1 MMKSIA
7 LFSLAGVL
15 SFSAAYAETYT
26 WTDSA
31 GTVHFTEDPGTVP
44 KKLRS
49 TVRKLDDAEQPQPD
63 NRVKEAQPGS
73 SPDAAAVEQS
83 TDGMFDGKSYGQWQ
97 QELASREADMVA
109 VQKRIDEIAEQLK
122 HTRGSSEAKKK
133 LFDEYNPLFEKLKV
147 MKTEYYQL
155 VEAARKAG
163 LTVNLQE
170 Q

>member
-7 LFSLAGVL
+7 LFSLTGIL

-44 KKLRS
+44 RKLRS
-49 TVRKLDDAEQPQPD
+49 TVRKLGDAEQPEPD
-63 NRVKEAQPGS
+63 KRAKDAQPGS
-73 SPDAAAVEQS
+73 SPDAAAEGQS
-83 TDGMFDGKSYGQWQ
+83 TDSMFDGKSYGQWQ
-97 QELASREADMVA
+97 EELATREADMVA
-109 VQKRIDEIAEQLK
+109 VQKRIDEIAAQLK
-122 HTRGSSEAKKK
+122 HTPGSSETKKK
-133 LFDEYNPLFEKLKV
+133 LFDEYNPLFEKLKI

-163 LTVNLQE
+163 LTVNIQE

>member
-1 MMKSIA
+1 MKKSIA
-7 LFSLAGVL
+7 LFSLAGAL
-15 SFSAAYAETYT
+15 SFSAANAETYT

-44 KKLRS
+44 KKLRN

-73 SPDAAAVEQS
+73 SPDAAAEEQS

-122 HTRGSSEAKKK
+122 HTPGSSEAKKK